1 MIMLTKQ
8 YVENKVKNA
17 IKKGYYSARIRK
29 TGDQDVDTAVMQT
42 VEEWGYKVAQSP
54 HYIMVLL

>member
-1 MIMLTKQ
+1 MINLTKN
-8 YVENKVKNA
+8 YIEKKINNA
-17 IKKGYYSARIRK
+17 IKEGYSHARIRK